1 MQTLLGH
8 LAIRVLRSS
17 PALSRLCTI
26 VNNLYSPDYK
36 PIHPFYDAYYL
47 SSSKRTM
54 KELGRGRKGKSH
66 KGKPRMFRDNQVE
79 LSKMTIRRLARRG
92 GIKRLA
98 AQIYEEIERVVHSFL
113 LKIVFDATQISNYT
127 RRGYVATEDVLQAL
141 KQNGQKLYGF
151 DPI

>member
-1 MQTLLGH
+1 
-8 LAIRVLRSS
+8 
-17 PALSRLCTI
+17 
-26 VNNLYSPDYK
+26 
-36 PIHPFYDAYYL
+36 
-47 SSSKRTM
+47 
-54 KELGRGRKGKSH
+54 
-66 KGKPRMFRDNQVE
+66 MFRDNQVE